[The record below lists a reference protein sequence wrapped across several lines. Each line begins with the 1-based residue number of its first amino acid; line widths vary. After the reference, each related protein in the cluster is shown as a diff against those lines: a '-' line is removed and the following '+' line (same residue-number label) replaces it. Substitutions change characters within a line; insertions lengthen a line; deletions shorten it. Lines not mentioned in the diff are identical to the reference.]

1 MCESFLLNW
10 KNALIFAS
18 PTKKERCRSGRTG
31 QSRKLLNSLWVP
43 GVRIPL
49 SPQNMKR
56 DKLPSSLEQLFFFIF
71 CKARRRRAGMCDR
84 REQIPPKR
92 GMADKVG
99 MVLPPTKP
107 SPRRRLSRFAPRGQ
121 CSGVSAEFFN
131 LPAALPFSLHNG
143 SRFRIS
149 LPLWNF
155 FSAVSL
161 QQALWT
167 PLSLGPLSTT
177 APIPAFLCR
186 CGTSF
191 PPYPCYGFP
200 GRHCLPSPLPQRH
213 QFLHFPA
220 VVERTDVLT
229 FGR

>member
-1 MCESFLLNW
+1 MQPENQ
-10 KNALIFAS
+10 
-18 PTKKERCRSGRTG
+18 ERCRSGRTG

-49 SPQNMKR
+49 FPQKMKKKSCRVHSNSFFSSSSAKPAAGGRGCATEGSKSPQ
-56 DKLPSSLEQLFFFIF
+56 
-71 CKARRRRAGMCDR
+71 
-84 REQIPPKR
+84 R
-92 GMADKVG
+92 GG
-99 MVLPPTKP
+99 WPTKSAWFYP
-107 SPRRRLSRFAPRGQ
+107 HPNLPLGEGLVASLREG
-121 CSGVSAEFFN
+121 SGPVFRQSFLN
-131 LPAALPFSLHNG
+131 LPAALPFSFRNG
-143 SRFRIS
+143 SIFRIF
-149 LPLWNF
+149 LPLRNF

-177 APIPAFLCR
+177 APIPAILCR